1 MRTPKDEL
9 LLEAMDHALSARTV
23 ATVETLAR
31 LYRML
36 DVERVA
42 EDENYAVF
50 ATALSR
56 RLEGATGALHP
67 YRASDVDGGAPQID
81 LFRQLMKH
89 LPLASAADAVANTLL
104 AGFLRGHAEATLL
117 DVGIGQGRQECNL
130 LRALAKAGALP
141 RHLTVVGVDP
151 SGDSLCEARRALM
164 EVALEVGLRSLE
176 FEALESPVE
185 DVDAATWARWRGV
198 RRPLVVNAAFALHH
212 VAEGTPWGGEARD
225 RVLGRLASLEPV
237 GVVLCEPNVDHHRA
251 PARERLVN
259 AWHHF
264 SRVFQLLDTLEV
276 PGDERRAI
284 KRFFGREVDDIV
296 GTVNEAERCERHE
309 TATSWWERL
318 SRAGFTPRGAME
330 AVRPPELHPAV
341 GLRAEGGTVGITF
354 RDDVLVAV
362 LAAVPREGA

>member
-9 LLEAMDHALSARTV
+9 LLEAMDHALSARTL
-23 ATVETLAR
+23 ATVDALAR

-56 RLEGATGALHP
+56 RLEGAPGALHP

-141 RHLTVVGVDP
+141 RHLSVVGVDP
-151 SGDSLCEARRALM
+151 SGNSLCEARCALM
-164 EVALEVGLRSLE
+164 GVAQEVGLSLE
-176 FEALESPVE
+176 FEAVESPVE
-185 DVDAATWARWRGV
+185 DVAPATWARWRGV

-212 VAEGTPWGGEARD
+212 VAEGVPGEGEARD
-225 RVLGRLASLEPV
+225 RVLARVASLEPV

-264 SRVFQLLDTLEV
+264 SRVFRLLDTLEV
-276 PGDERRAI
+276 PGDERRAM

-318 SRAGFTPRGAME
+318 ERAGFTPGGAME
-330 AVRPPELHPAV
+330 AVRPSGLHPAV

-362 LAAVPREGA
+362 LAAVPKERA

>member
-9 LLEAMDHALSARTV
+9 LLQAMDHALSSRTV
-23 ATVETLAR
+23 EAVETLAG
-31 LYRML
+31 LYRLL

-42 EDENYAVF
+42 EDENYGVF

-67 YRASDVDGGAPQID
+67 YRASELDGGAPQID

-89 LPLASAADAVANTLL
+89 LPLASTADAVANTLL
-104 AGFLRGHAEATLL
+104 LEFLRGHDEATLL

-130 LRALAKAGALP
+130 LRVLAKAGALP
-141 RHLTVVGVDP
+141 KHLSVVGVDP
-151 SGDSLCEARRALM
+151 SGASLREAHGALRA
-164 EVALEVGLRSLE
+164 VAEEVGLSLE
-176 FEALESPVE
+176 FVGLESPVE
-185 DVDAATWARWRGV
+185 DLDPAVWSALRSV

-212 VAEGTPWGGEARD
+212 VVDGASEHVEPRD
-225 RVLGRLASLEPV
+225 AVLASIASLGPV

-251 PARERLVN
+251 PARERLAN

-276 PGDERRAI
+276 PAGDRRAI

-296 GTVNEAERCERHE
+296 GTVNERERCERHE
-309 TATSWWERL
+309 TALVWWERL
-318 SRAGFTPRGAME
+318 RKAGFRPRGAME
-330 AVRPPELHPAV
+330 AVCPSGVHPAV
-341 GLRAEGGTVGITF
+341 GLRAEEGTVGITF
-354 RDDVLVAV
+354 RSDVLVAV
-362 LAAVPREGA
+362 LAAVPGERS